1 MKQTKSDF
9 FICVAQVLSSLK
21 SLGCKAIETLK
32 KEIVFLFLLAIAFT
46 TIYPM
51 YFMVITALKTVKDY
65 MLHKFAFPSVLV
77 SENLYY
83 AWVKVGLQRYFGNT
97 LLVVGVGVIIYL
109 IVCSMAAYA
118 FAKMRFRF
126 RLGLFL
132 TVLGLMVLP
141 QVVLVVPL
149 YKLVTSLG
157 LLNNR
162 IGLSLIYVA
171 YFAPFGVYLMTAY
184 YRGVPDEIIEAAKLD
199 GASVWQTYIWIML
212 PMGKPTIATM
222 TVIGFLSMWNE
233 LLYALLFL
241 QKSTK
246 RTLMLGIAL
255 MQGQYG
261 AEVPRLAAG
270 LLITCIPVVV
280 IFSIFQRY
288 ITKGLTAGAIK
299 G

>member
-1 MKQTKSDF
+1 MKQSKSNF
-9 FICVAQVLSSLK
+9 SMAAASLK
-21 SLGCKAIETLK
+21 GLGRGKVIENLK
-32 KEIVFLFLLAIAFT
+32 KGILFLILLAIAFT
-46 TIYPM
+46 AIYPM
-51 YFMVITALKTVKDY
+51 YFMIITAFKTTKDY
-65 MLHKFAFPSVLV
+65 MLHKFAFPSVFV

-83 AWVKVGLQRYFGNT
+83 AWVKVGLQRYFSNT

-126 RLGLFL
+126 RLGIFL

-149 YKLVTSLG
+149 YKLVISLG

-162 IGLSLIYVA
+162 IGLSLVYVA

-184 YRGVPDEIIEAAKLD
+184 YRGVPDEIIEAARLD

-280 IFSIFQRY
+280 IFLIFQRY

-299 G
+299 E